1 MRKLMWFGIG
11 FAVSCGLG
19 AYALSN
25 WAWIPLCVLLLFWA
39 ASRKWGILKPAG
51 LIILGCVAGIVWS
64 GMFSHFFLNQAK
76 GVDGQTLDAQIQITD
91 YSYETNYGCAADG
104 ITRLEGRSY
113 PVRVYVNK
121 DTTLEPGET
130 VTGQFKFR
138 YTAPGGIE
146 EATYHS
152 GKGIF
157 LLAYQ
162 RGEAAFGAAEKEN
175 WRCVPSRRWA
185 LLPAP

>member
-25 WAWIPLCVLLLFWA
+25 WAWISLCAFLLCWA

-51 LIILGCVAGIVWS
+51 LITLGCVAGIVWS

-91 YSYETNYGCAADG
+91 FSYETNYGCAADG
-104 ITRLEGRSY
+104 MVTLDERTY
-113 PVRVYVNK
+113 AVRVYVNE
-121 DTTLEPGET
+121 DISLEPGDT
-130 VTGQFKFR
+130 VFGQFRFR
-138 YTAPGGIE
+138 YTPPGGME
-146 EATYHS
+146 EATS
-152 GKGIF
+152 TALRAF
-157 LLAYQ
+157 LKVSTPVKPMYQ
-162 RGEAAFGAAEKEN
+162 PSSTSCRAISAEPE
-175 WRCVPSRRWA
+175 
-185 LLPAP
+185 